1 MNTSERVVNVLMGM
15 LQGEKIDLDGY
26 LALYGKS
33 GRTYHR
39 DLEAIRD
46 NEYFNE
52 NHTLHYD
59 STQKKHYVT
68 DNGVI
73 NAAEIL
79 AILKIV
85 INSQAM
91 PKEELTEVTNKLIKL
106 VATEDQSKIKKLLA
120 MTNKSY
126 TSSVTSPILPRVEQF
141 SKWIIAKKSIT
152 FEYNEKNNSLVQ
164 SGVPLSIH
172 YETQHF
178 YVMMYLIDEDKTVLY
193 RMDNFDKITTKGRA
207 VNVPASKRLDVGQI
221 INKQFSIER
230 D

>member
-15 LQGEKIDLDGY
+15 LRGEKIDLDGY
-26 LALYGKS
+26 LTLYGKS
-33 GRTYHR
+33 GRTFHR
-39 DLEAIRD
+39 DLEAIRN

-52 NHTLHYD
+52 SHILHYD
-59 STQKKHYVT
+59 TVQKKHYVT

-91 PKEELTEVTNKLIKL
+91 PKDELTEVTNKLIKL

-120 MTNKSY
+120 MTNESY

-193 RMDNFDKITTKGRA
+193 RMDNFDKITTKGRS